1 MPLPTPPPFNARASA
16 PWRNERAC
24 AIFCVLKPTAHGAT
38 LFDAGLG
45 REGAES
51 LTHPPARSM
60 IYVLKLTAHGATLFD
75 AGLGREGA
83 GSLTHPLHHALSR
96 FRCFLGRNGG
106 GFLRSG
112 FMAATLMFSSW
123 AFKQSLHARSRS
135 KVVSCRWS
143 PVENWTELSRL
154 SKAAQA
160 RASVRL
166 CQGTASLLPLFAR

>member
-1 MPLPTPPPFNARASA
+1 MNIYAPPGSFKGPHSGLFLALTRSAGWCLYPPRPLMPGPPP

-24 AIFCVLKPTAHGAT
+24 AIFCVLKP
-38 LFDAGLG
+38 
-45 REGAES
+45 
-51 LTHPPARSM
+51 
-60 IYVLKLTAHGATLFD
+60 TAHGATLFD

-112 FMAATLMFSSW
+112 FMAATLVFSSW

-166 CQGTASLLPLFAR
+166 CRGTASLLPLFAR